1 MQTIQTS
8 MRCSALINHVC
19 CITIRRMN
27 PASCM
32 SRTEFCRPCRGLH
45 QHPVTDSRCAIRKSP
60 LRYLVE
66 VSRRQTAGRRRQR
79 RTRVST
85 KLLPTM
91 RLPGIVDL
99 QRLRTWLRYKRRLTR
114 LATYTTIPKHQS
126 VVLQHR
132 WFTVALTMHRLAF
145 KLTVSVTMHQLTF
158 RRVKALHP
166 QTEPTTS
173 ATSTSSIIRKY

>member
-45 QHPVTDSRCAIRKSP
+45 QHPITDSRCAIRKSP
-60 LRYLVE
+60 LRYLVV
-66 VSRRQTAGRRRQR
+66 VSRRQSAERRRQ
-79 RTRVST
+79 
-85 KLLPTM
+85 

-99 QRLRTWLRYKRRLTR
+99 QRLRTWPRYKRRRTR

-126 VVLQHR
+126 IVLQHR
-132 WFTVALTMHRLAF
+132 RMCWFTVTLTMHRL
-145 KLTVSVTMHQLTF
+145 TF
-158 RRVKALHP
+158 RCVKALHP